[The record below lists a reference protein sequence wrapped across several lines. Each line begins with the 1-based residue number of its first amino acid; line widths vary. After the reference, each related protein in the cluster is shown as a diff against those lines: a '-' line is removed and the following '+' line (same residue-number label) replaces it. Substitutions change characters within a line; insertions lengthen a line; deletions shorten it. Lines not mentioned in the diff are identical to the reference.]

1 MADLTTDPVKFN
13 NFKLDLQTKWHSDD
27 RFTHEKLTNTPTLKY
42 YFTNNTHPHRSANTV
57 SRFSSQDEIVTQFKQ
72 QCRDKSTY
80 WGRAAEDF
88 WQVRET
94 RKKYETLKSGRRVL
108 ARENEYTLNTWYE
121 QDLEDEI
128 RKAIARV
135 EAKYQ
140 KKFVKHIDDKIQMA
154 DPLYAFVKSKETA

>member
-1 MADLTTDPVKFN
+1 M
-13 NFKLDLQTKWHSDD
+13 
-27 RFTHEKLTNTPTLKY
+27 
-42 YFTNNTHPHRSANTV
+42 
-57 SRFSSQDEIVTQFKQ
+57 
-72 QCRDKSTY
+72 STS
-80 WGRAAEDF
+80 EDF

-108 ARENEYTLNTWYE
+108 ARENNFTLNIWYE

-128 RKAIARV
+128 RNAIARV

-154 DPLYAFVKSKETA
+154 DPFYAFVKSKEAA